1 MCSVKHKTAKTY
13 AIIAVFRICKPVNT
27 SCKSVDLYFF
37 YGLRFFLHPA
47 CLLLFFV
54 GNYVFNIAIEEA
66 AEVVY
71 CLSGDGFVVLQTV
84 EQTAAD
90 AEFVNKLIS
99 GYAFAFQRLIK
110 WVKGNQSTVPPK
122 KSALNK

>member
-1 MCSVKHKTAKTY
+1 MCSIKRKTVKTC
-13 AIIAVFRICKPVNT
+13 AIIAVFRICKPVNI
-27 SCKSVDLYFF
+27 SCKSVELYFF
-37 YGLRFFLHPA
+37 TVFAFFHSV

-54 GNYVFNIAIEEA
+54 GDYVFNIAIEEA

-110 WVKGNQSTVPPK
+110 GVKGNQSTVPPK

>member
-1 MCSVKHKTAKTY
+1 MRLSQSFGFASPLTHHAKALIFTFFT
-13 AIIAVFRICKPVNT
+13 VFA
-27 SCKSVDLYFF
+27 
-37 YGLRFFLHPA
+37 FFLHPA

-66 AEVVY
+66 AEVIY

-110 WVKGNQSTVPPK
+110 GVKGNQSTVPPK
-122 KSALNK
+122 IVL

>member
-1 MCSVKHKTAKTY
+1 MCSVKHKTVKTY

-27 SCKSVDLYFF
+27 SCKSVDIYFF

-54 GNYVFNIAIEEA
+54 GNYVFNIAIEKA
-66 AEVVY
+66 AEVIY

-110 WVKGNQSTVPPK
+110 GVKGNQSTVPPK
-122 KSALNK
+122 IVL

>member
-1 MCSVKHKTAKTY
+1 MCSIKRKTVKTC
-13 AIIAVFRICKPVNT
+13 AIIAVFRTCKPVNT

-37 YGLRFFLHPA
+37 YGLRFLHPA

-54 GNYVFNIAIEEA
+54 GDYVFNIAIEEA

-110 WVKGNQSTVPPK
+110 WVK
-122 KSALNK
+122 

>member
-1 MCSVKHKTAKTY
+1 MRLSQSFGFASPLTHHAKALSFT
-13 AIIAVFRICKPVNT
+13 F
-27 SCKSVDLYFF
+27 
-37 YGLRFFLHPA
+37 LRSSLFLHPA

-110 WVKGNQSTVPPK
+110 GVKGNQSTVPPK